1 MLERAPRI
9 SAVRRT
15 TDDEFAREPP
25 LDEIDLQPGER
36 RGYWKHYA
44 PHKWYKQAKIHG
56 KLNNHRSV
64 LLLDT
69 GAEVSIL
76 DTTFAREVGCLI
88 DTETTQ
94 ECVGIR
100 DETYYTVGRTRVK
113 VTLAGNLVYYMHL
126 WVGDLVGQ
134 HAILGMNFMVPAGVR
149 IDTADGT
156 ACLPD
161 EVHIQMIGRRP
172 LYGTRMN
179 PVNVKTPV
187 RLEPGDTH
195 EVLLRPDRN
204 APFLWVTRA
213 ESWVTTFVKGRA
225 GRKTYLRVT
234 NIGDA
239 AITLDAHE
247 TLGWWTPSDGQPRSR
262 GFVRLGSPRYQQ
274 WQNVAY
280 GATRDAEENW
290 IPAEP
295 DGPMTNRPSY
305 PTGR

>member
-1 MLERAPRI
+1 MRERAPRV

-15 TDDEFAREPP
+15 TDDEFTREPP

-56 KLNNHRSV
+56 KLNNHRAV

-76 DTTFAREVGCLI
+76 DTTFAREVGCLM
-88 DTETTQ
+88 DTEITQ
-94 ECVGIR
+94 ECVGIC

-149 IDTADGT
+149 IDTADRT

-161 EVHIQMIGRRP
+161 EVHIQMNGRRP

-179 PVNVKTPV
+179 PVNVKAPV

-204 APFLWVTRA
+204 APFLWTR
-213 ESWVTTFVKGRA
+213 R
-225 GRKTYLRVT
+225 
-234 NIGDA
+234 
-239 AITLDAHE
+239 
-247 TLGWWTPSDGQPRSR
+247 
-262 GFVRLGSPRYQQ
+262 
-274 WQNVAY
+274 
-280 GATRDAEENW
+280 
-290 IPAEP
+290 
-295 DGPMTNRPSY
+295 
-305 PTGR
+305 

>member
-1 MLERAPRI
+1 MRERAPRI

-56 KLNNHRSV
+56 KLNNHRAV

-88 DTETTQ
+88 DTEITQ

-179 PVNVKTPV
+179 PVNVKAPV
-187 RLEPGDTH
+187 RLEPGHTH

-213 ESWVTTFVKGRA
+213 ESWVTTFVKGRV

-234 NIGDA
+234 NTGDA

-247 TLGWWTPSDGQPRSR
+247 TLGWWTPSDGQPQSR

-274 WQNVAY
+274 
-280 GATRDAEENW
+280 
-290 IPAEP
+290 
-295 DGPMTNRPSY
+295 
-305 PTGR
+305 

>member
-1 MLERAPRI
+1 MRERAPRI
-9 SAVRRT
+9 SAGRRT

-44 PHKWYKQAKIHG
+44 THKWYKQAKIHG
-56 KLNNHRSV
+56 KLNNHRAV

-76 DTTFAREVGCLI
+76 DTTFACEVGCLI
-88 DTETTQ
+88 DTEITQ

-100 DETYYTVGRTRVK
+100 DETYYTLGYVSTLRTAQR
-113 VTLAGNLVYYMHL
+113 A
-126 WVGDLVGQ
+126 
-134 HAILGMNFMVPAGVR
+134 PP
-149 IDTADGT
+149 
-156 ACLPD
+156 PD
-161 EVHIQMIGRRP
+161 KVHIQMIGRRP
-172 LYGTRMN
+172 LYGTRIN
-179 PVNVKTPV
+179 PVNVKAPV

-204 APFLWVTRA
+204 APFLWVTLA
-213 ESWVTTFVKGRA
+213 ESWVTTFVKGRV

-274 WQNVAY
+274 
-280 GATRDAEENW
+280 
-290 IPAEP
+290 
-295 DGPMTNRPSY
+295 
-305 PTGR
+305 